1 MKSFIP
7 KPYTKEG
14 VTVRIDVDK
23 LAKMDSLA
31 AAYGLSRSAFINRC
45 IDYAIEHMSAPDRE

>member
-1 MKSFIP
+1 MDYAYTRGCGMKSFIP

-31 AAYGLSRSAFINRC
+31 AAYGLSRSCLLYTSRC
-45 IDYAIEHMSAPDRE
+45 V